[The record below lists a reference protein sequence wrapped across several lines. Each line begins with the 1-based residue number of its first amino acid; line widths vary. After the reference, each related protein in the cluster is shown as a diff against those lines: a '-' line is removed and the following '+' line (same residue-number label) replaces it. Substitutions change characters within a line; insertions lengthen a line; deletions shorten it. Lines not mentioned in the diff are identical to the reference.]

1 MKVKTETIV
10 RTIVTAAALIN
21 SVLTLIGK
29 NPLPWSEDELYTG
42 VSATAAVITTAW
54 SWWKNN
60 SLTHEAIEAD
70 EYMHKLKEGNLNE

>member
-10 RTIVTAAALIN
+10 RTIVTAVALIN

-42 VSATAAVITTAW
+42 VSAIAAFATTIWAA
-54 SWWKNN
+54 WKNN
-60 SLTHEAIEAD
+60 SFTPEAIEAD